1 MGAFGVV
8 TDFHIDME
16 SHGVFVLCRN
26 RDYSSST
33 VRCGVT
39 FIRRCGE
46 ADLGSDLACRS
57 LVGVIT
63 GDSACCG
70 NLTRNCDDEG
80 FRAW

>member
-1 MGAFGVV
+1 VGAFGVV

-39 FIRRCGE
+39 FIR
-46 ADLGSDLACRS
+46 
-57 LVGVIT
+57 
-63 GDSACCG
+63 
-70 NLTRNCDDEG
+70 
-80 FRAW
+80 